1 MGGGTERVCE
11 SVGLNPGLSPRGRRH
26 HDPEG
31 ARPLR
36 RGSIS
41 AWAEAPFT
49 DKDWT
54 ARRRVYLRVGGGTRP
69 GRAPRR
75 PPSGLSPRGRR
86 HPRQRHLFP
95 TCQRSIS
102 AWAEAPLPIRGPII
116 VATVYLRVGGGTQAQ
131 RRVGHRVQGL
141 SPRGRRHRNCGAFRG
156 HLARSISAWAE
167 APRSSPA
174 SPRCRGVYLRVGG
187 GTSRDPSECDPSEGL
202 SPRGRRHPS
211 FILSRPPGKPGDPP

>member
-1 MGGGTERVCE
+1 MLKYRPLYRGSISAWAEAPRGLSDGLGRAEVYLRVGGGTERVCE

-41 AWAEAPFT
+41 AWAEAP
-49 DKDWT
+49 
-54 ARRRVYLRVGGGTRP
+54 ARAAPPGAHLR
-69 GRAPRR
+69 
-75 PPSGLSPRGRR
+75 
-86 HPRQRHLFP
+86 
-95 TCQRSIS
+95 
-102 AWAEAPLPIRGPII
+102 
-116 VATVYLRVGGGTQAQ
+116 VYLRVGGGTQAQ